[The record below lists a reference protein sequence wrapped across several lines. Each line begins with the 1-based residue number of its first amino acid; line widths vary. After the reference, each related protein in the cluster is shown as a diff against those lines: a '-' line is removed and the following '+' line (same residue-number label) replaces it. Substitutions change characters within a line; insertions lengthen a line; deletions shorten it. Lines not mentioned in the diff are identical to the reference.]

1 MSIKKYQNLINRHIN
16 DIYLPSIKNDKLRE
30 IIEYSLKGGKR
41 LRSMIVLDLSNY
53 MSKEY
58 LFNMALS
65 IELLHNASLIMD
77 DLPCMDNDCYR
88 RGRECV
94 HIKYG
99 VRPAKLAAY
108 YLFFESFKLVNTYNH
123 PLLSKLVSEICRQ
136 NKLASY
142 GQYFDLFNEKCLD
155 KTINID
161 KINLKTS
168 PFFTIAFLGGYLLSI
183 DNKEKGLKNVSILN
197 KIGVVFSNLFQ
208 IYDDFNDVEKDSK
221 KENNINQV
229 ILFGREKAFEL
240 FMENISNFY
249 KYLDLLGI
257 KTPLMIEIIE
267 YLKSKTHR
275 N

>member
-1 MSIKKYQNLINRHIN
+1 MLIKKYQNLINRHIKE
-16 DIYLPSIKNDKLRE
+16 IYLPSIKNDKLRE

-41 LRSMIVLDLSNY
+41 LRSMIVLDLSNHI
-53 MSKEY
+53 SNKY

-77 DLPCMDNDCYR
+77 DLPCMDDDTYR

-108 YLFFESFKLVNTYNH
+108 YLFFESFKLVNTYEH
-123 PLLSKLVSEICRQ
+123 PLLSKLINEICCQ

-142 GQYFDLFNEKCLD
+142 GQYFDLFNEECLD
-155 KTINID
+155 RTINID

-183 DNKEKGLKNVSILN
+183 DEKDKGLKNISILN

-208 IYDDFNDVEKDSK
+208 IYDDFNDIEKDSK

-240 FMENISNFY
+240 FIENISNFY
-249 KYLDLLGI
+249 KYLDLLNI

-267 YLKSKTHR
+267 YLKIKTNR